1 MRWRRT
7 TRSRNA
13 ASSGVP
19 IATRWSSRS
28 RSWCCAP
35 ASRQVRPSPANCS
48 SSCGRSWPT
57 TNVRDGWSSCPNC
70 RERPRASCSVSG
82 CANRRPRQGRRR
94 HCAEPGVF
102 RLMSIIALSLA
113 LAVLVPAAQD
123 PKGAPTPLLK
133 TYWRVTELEEKPV
146 PAAARAHEAHI
157 VFGPTGHVSGSDG
170 CGRLTGTYQFAAPI
184 IKIGAVAATPAGCTS
199 GDAVAR
205 TMRSAL
211 GRAHVVHQNGSTL
224 VLLDGNGTRVAR
236 FEAGPQSVGA
246 AAAGALYGSWQLV
259 KFQGGGKI
267 VAPDDPAKYLV
278 AFLADGGVNAR
289 FDCNRARGTWKSSGP
304 NQVQFGSLTLTR
316 SKCAAGS
323 LHDKIVTDWG
333 KIRAYRRDK
342 NHLFLSLMRD
352 GGSYEFA
359 PVPAAKGAR

>member
-1 MRWRRT
+1 M
-7 TRSRNA
+7 
-13 ASSGVP
+13 
-19 IATRWSSRS
+19 
-28 RSWCCAP
+28 
-35 ASRQVRPSPANCS
+35 
-48 SSCGRSWPT
+48 
-57 TNVRDGWSSCPNC
+57 
-70 RERPRASCSVSG
+70 
-82 CANRRPRQGRRR
+82 
-94 HCAEPGVF
+94 
-102 RLMSIIALSLA
+102 
-113 LAVLVPAAQD
+113 AVLVPAAQD
-123 PKGAPTPLLK
+123 PNAAPTPLLK
-133 TYWRVTELEEKPV
+133 TYWRATELQEKTV
-146 PAAARAHEAHI
+146 PAAPPAHEAHV
-157 VFGPTGHVSGSDG
+157 VFDPDGKVSGSDG
-170 CGRLTGTYQFAAPI
+170 CNRLTGGYQFAAPT
-184 IKIGAVAATPAGCTS
+184 IKISAVAASKGACTS

-205 TMRSAL
+205 AMRSAL
-211 GRAHVVHQNGSTL
+211 GRAHVVHQSGSTL
-224 VLLDGNGTRVAR
+224 DLLDANGTRLAR
-236 FEAGPQSVGA
+236 FEAGPRSVGA

-259 KFQGGGKI
+259 KFQGGGKT
-267 VAPDDPAKYLV
+267 VAPDDPAKYVV